1 MTNKL
6 YKMTDK
12 EINIHTVMEK
22 LKKKEIGIKE
32 WAEQIRKS
40 ERHTKRLKKQ
50 YILHWIEWIMHKWRG
65 KPSNHQWDETKYS
78 EAIRIIKEKYS
89 DYWPTLSGEKLEEK
103 HNIHIPVSTLRIQ
116 MIKTWLWK
124 EKQRKRNEKQFT
136 ARERKENYGEMIQY
150 DGSYHKWFEWRNG
163 TDYQCLLVA
172 VDDATWEI
180 TAHFALNEW
189 LVETMKFWKEYIET
203 KWKPQSIYLDKYATY
218 KVNYPHATDDRELP
232 TQFWEKCNELNIKL
246 IFANT
251 PQAKWRV
258 EKANWDLQNRLVKD
272 LREEWISDVETANK
286 YLKEVFLPKYNTK
299 FNVVAR
305 WKFNLHTQLRDDEI
319 QKIDQIFSEHL
330 ERKIAN
336 DYTIRFQNKYYQLYR
351 NKSKSYM
358 IRPGDK
364 ITVEKHLDGKIK
376 ISKNWEYIDFEV
388 SFERPERKHKL
399 LTAPFSQ
406 VHLEELKQEVILKE
420 QEEIVEKKRRKKIK
434 HEKKDT
440 YYEKY
445 HKPHPFIAN
454 CFT

>member
-1 MTNKL
+1 MFSWLSVYL
-6 YKMTDK
+6 YSQ
-12 EINIHTVMEK
+12 VV
-22 LKKKEIGIKE
+22 
-32 WAEQIRKS
+32 S
-40 ERHTKRLKKQ
+40 
-50 YILHWIEWIMHKWRG
+50 
-65 KPSNHQWDETKYS
+65 S
-78 EAIRIIKEKYS
+78 
-89 DYWPTLSGEKLEEK
+89 PT
-103 HNIHIPVSTLRIQ
+103 P
-116 MIKTWLWK
+116 
-124 EKQRKRNEKQFT
+124 
-136 ARERKENYGEMIQY
+136 Y
-150 DGSYHKWFEWRNG
+150 
-163 TDYQCLLVA
+163 
-172 VDDATWEI
+172 
-180 TAHFALNEW
+180 
-189 LVETMKFWKEYIET
+189 
-203 KWKPQSIYLDKYATY
+203 
-218 KVNYPHATDDRELP
+218 
-232 TQFWEKCNELNIKL
+232 ELNIKL

-351 NKSKSYM
+351 KKSKSYM